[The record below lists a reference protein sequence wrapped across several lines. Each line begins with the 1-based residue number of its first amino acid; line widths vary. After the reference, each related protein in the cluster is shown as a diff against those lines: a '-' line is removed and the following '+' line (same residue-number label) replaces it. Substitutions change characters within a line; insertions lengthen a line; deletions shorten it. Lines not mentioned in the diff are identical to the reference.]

1 MASKR
6 EQRRLAT
13 DLTGGI
19 KGDVMSFSFPDC
31 SRGHVLQQAW
41 VNSLEEKII
50 STLEQV
56 TIYMTLCKLLFSE
69 GRLTWRSGLIPEQ
82 EIWVKVGGS
91 MKTSSRFAMCLTPT
105 TVKTFLVFFSIFETG
120 D

>member
-1 MASKR
+1 MASER

-19 KGDVMSFSFPDC
+19 KGEVMSFSFPDC

-69 GRLTWRSGLIPEQ
+69 GRLTWHSGLIPEQ
-82 EIWVKVGGS
+82 EIWVKVGGDKGQGS
-91 MKTSSRFAMCLTPT
+91 MKTSFQICNVPHPNSCQNCH
-105 TVKTFLVFFSIFETG
+105 FLDI
-120 D
+120 